1 MNTPPFLI
9 GAAALFWGWQTGFWP
24 LGALAAILLE
34 APRWIKRRF
43 EFELLRQR
51 RIADWCLVLAA
62 MVGVGCYVAF
72 RQCRKAADRRLVATM
87 SPRPPPANP
96 AVPPNA

>member
-1 MNTPPFLI
+1 MKPPPFLI

-43 EFELLRQR
+43 ELELLRQR
-51 RIADWCLVLAA
+51 PEAGLPAPE
-62 MVGVGCYVAF
+62 
-72 RQCRKAADRRLVATM
+72 DRRCAY
-87 SPRPPPANP
+87 
-96 AVPPNA
+96 